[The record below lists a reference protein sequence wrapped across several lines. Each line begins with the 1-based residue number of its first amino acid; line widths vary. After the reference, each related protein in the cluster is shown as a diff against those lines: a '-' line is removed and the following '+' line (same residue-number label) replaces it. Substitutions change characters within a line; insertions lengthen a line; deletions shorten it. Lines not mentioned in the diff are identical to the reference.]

1 MRRYGFI
8 CDGTSG
14 HAHVHGNGGAHVHG
28 NGGAHVHAHENRA
41 DQRLKHVEP
50 AIIRRAV
57 DLLINDSQIYLCG
70 DLEYRL
76 TNEV

>member
-1 MRRYGFI
+1 M
-8 CDGTSG
+8 
-14 HAHVHGNGGAHVHG
+14 
-28 NGGAHVHAHENRA
+28 HAHENRA